1 MTQIVA
7 CCPYC
12 SSVIGIEV
20 MTGAIVFLPEECL
33 WAELDFDRVRVDRTQ
48 RYQRKQSA
56 QKQSAHW
63 IWEYRRGL
71 RRKDKRETH
80 VDQRLAM
87 YVFGLGIRN
96 VPCEFIPKAEHE
108 IVGNS
113 AMYRE
118 KARKGTGEF
127 KIQCEGGP
135 WNVTFDGFAIF
146 SPVPKQVMEQI
157 RRHLKVAPVDDF
169 V

>member
-1 MTQIVA
+1 LLLAERRRAESPWPWEEDGFPTE
-7 CCPYC
+7 
-12 SSVIGIEV
+12 IEKNAV
-20 MTGAIVFLPEECL
+20 SGCF
-33 WAELDFDRVRVDRTQ
+33 F
-48 RYQRKQSA
+48 YQRKQSA